1 MNALNT
7 DSRKVET
14 TSKILSFYK
23 EEKSSDP
30 NNHQSILLDFFSS
43 CQNLCIWTL
52 NTATREYLNNEQ
64 LQKGKQIDEWR
75 RQVETTRKILSFHK
89 EEKSSDPSNHQS
101 ILLDFF
107 SSCQNLCIWT
117 LNIATREYLN
127 NEQLQKGKQ
136 IDEWRRQVVPS
147 IAVVE
152 TYCRLMLIS
161 PHSLFR
167 SLLIHL
173 TSRNPTTLT
182 KPGNTILVFEILNYR
197 FLSLYRYQGKSKT
210 LMYDVT
216 KMISTL

>member
-75 RQVETTRKILSFHK
+75 RQVNKGGDNQKNSFI
-89 EEKSSDPSNHQS
+89 P
-101 ILLDFF
+101 
-107 SSCQNLCIWT
+107 
-117 LNIATREYLN
+117 
-127 NEQLQKGKQ
+127 
-136 IDEWRRQVVPS
+136 
-147 IAVVE
+147 
-152 TYCRLMLIS
+152 
-161 PHSLFR
+161 
-167 SLLIHL
+167 
-173 TSRNPTTLT
+173 
-182 KPGNTILVFEILNYR
+182 
-197 FLSLYRYQGKSKT
+197 
-210 LMYDVT
+210 
-216 KMISTL
+216 